1 MTTETQE
8 QTAEAA
14 TATAQ
19 QAETQQE
26 KEVTLDDVYRDA
38 GLDKPAAQETQQHTQ
53 QQPQQQD
60 TKVEPSSIPDPYD
73 TEAFKAFLARQAAG
87 TTELHKAFQEVRQF
101 LTAQQQTAR
110 LEALKADIERSVK
123 AIDEIAEIGKPKL
136 IEAYLDSM
144 VREDARMKSLWDNRA
159 KNPAAW
165 GNALKIAAKKISDE
179 FSLKV
184 DPELQ
189 KAQRARKEAQ
199 QQMATTADDE
209 ATNRDEDR
217 LGKAQGAEFS
227 NEWQKYISGW
237 N

>member
-123 AIDEIAEIGKPKL
+123 AIDEIAQLGKPKV

-144 VREDARMKSLWDNRA
+144 VREDARMKALWDNRA